1 MEMAAAGRKLIPV
14 DEDYVTQ
21 RLLEM
26 DMCIRDAAK
35 YRKSLTAVELEVLDY
50 LVMKRGVT
58 LSTASP
64 LDVLSY
70 LVCKDL
76 GKKVSTVVHM
86 RVCPETGVHA

>member
-1 MEMAAAGRKLIPV
+1 MELAGRKLIPV
-14 DEDYVTQ
+14 NEDYVSQ
-21 RLLEM
+21 WLIEM
-26 DMCIRDAAK
+26 DMCFRDAAN
-35 YRKSLTAVELEVLDY
+35 YRKALTAVELEVLDF

-76 GKKVSTVVHM
+76 GK
-86 RVCPETGVHA
+86 